1 MMNRAVGITRTILGL
16 LAIEMFVPGGTL
28 ILLTLLL
35 AGRPG
40 SPMQQIMIRRYPAL
54 FRALPHLT
62 GRLSLGGNI

>member
-1 MMNRAVGITRTILGL
+1 MNRAVGIAKTILSF

-40 SPMQQIMIRRYPAL
+40 SPMMQTMIRRFPAL
-54 FRALPHLT
+54 FRVLPHLT

>member
-1 MMNRAVGITRTILGL
+1 MMNRVVGIARTILGF

-35 AGRPG
+35 ARPE
-40 SPMQQIMIRRYPAL
+40 SPMMQAMTRRFPAL